1 MPLSKPKLAAAQLR
15 LELGA
20 RFSGPLMKFFL
31 RRLKDRSQAEDMTQ
45 EVFLKVIRASESEAI
60 ENAEKYVFTAAANLL
75 HDHRRRIL
83 RNPILTC
90 QNIED
95 ALADE
100 FNTELVEDRSPER
113 VALGAATLNEVLEA
127 FEELS
132 ELTRHIFILFR
143 FENMKQKDIAAAC
156 GVGQSTVEKHVMKA
170 VLHLANRCGH
180 NRSGH
185 K

>member
-1 MPLSKPKLAAAQLR
+1 MPSSEPKLAAAQLR

-31 RRLKDRSQAEDMTQ
+31 RRLKDRSQAEDLTQ

-95 ALADE
+95 ALVEE
-100 FNTELVEDRSPER
+100 FNSALVDDRSPER
-113 VALGAATLNEVLEA
+113 VALGAATLNEVSQA
-127 FEELS
+127 FEELN
-132 ELTRHIFILFR
+132 ELTRHS
-143 FENMKQKDIAAAC
+143 FEKAPPFVSGQPLTTDTATYDIIGRTYYA
-156 GVGQSTVEKHVMKA
+156 GFKA
-170 VLHLANRCGH
+170 
-180 NRSGH
+180 
-185 K
+185 KF